1 MAADF
6 GLAPGTAIRQRR
18 CHKTVTNRICDIR
31 QIAALAYRTDG
42 EKLDA
47 PVRILLVTSR
57 GTGRWV
63 LPKGNVIRGLT
74 PHASAAAELEEEA
87 GVLGLACP
95 TALGSYRYRKTRK
108 SGASLMAEV
117 DVFPILVTEE
127 LDEWEEKDMRERRW
141 FSLSEAAEAVDEP
154 DLKQLIRQFRASE
167 AEATT
172 RRLLSVSMPSGGN
185 KMFGWFQRLLPK
197 QENFFDKFEAHGRT
211 LVAAADAL
219 SRLLQGGPNMAEHIK
234 EISEREHD
242 ADDIIRDVLSSV
254 RRTFLTPFD
263 RGAITSLI
271 GSMDDAIDQMN
282 QTAGAIDLYE
292 VTEFEQEMK
301 DMAAIIVDASR
312 ILAEALPLLRNTSS
326 NGHRLH
332 ELTERLVRMEGN
344 ADNIHDAGLRA
355 LFKAHG
361 ASNTLRFI
369 VSREIYGHLE
379 RVIDRFEDVANEIDG
394 LVIDHA

>member
-1 MAADF
+1 MPVVA
-6 GLAPGTAIRQRR
+6 
-18 CHKTVTNRICDIR
+18 IR
-31 QIAALAYRTDG
+31 QIAALPYRIDG
-42 EKLDA
+42 DMLDA
-47 PVRILLVTSR
+47 PARVLLVTSR

-63 LPKGNVIRGLT
+63 LPKGNVIRGLS
-74 PHASAAAELEEEA
+74 PHASAASEAEEEA

-95 TALGSYRYRKTRK
+95 FAIGSYRYRKTRK

-117 DVFPILVTEE
+117 DVFPILVTDE
-127 LDEWEEKDMRERRW
+127 LDEWEEMEMRERRW
-141 FSLSEAAEAVDEP
+141 FSLAQAADVVEEP
-154 DLKQLIRQFRASE
+154 DLKDLIRQFRASD
-167 AEATT
+167 AKAAAKGGP
-172 RRLLSVSMPSGGN
+172 LAQSIKGGN
-185 KMFGWFQRLLPK
+185 KMFAWFQRLLPR
-197 QENFFDKFEAHGRT
+197 QENFFDMFEAHGKT
-211 LVAAADAL
+211 LVAGADAL
-219 SRLLQGGPNMAEHIK
+219 SRLLQGGPNMAEHVK
-234 EISEREHD
+234 EIAEREHD
-242 ADDIIRDVLSSV
+242 ADDIIREVLSSV

-263 RGAITSLI
+263 RGSITSLI

-282 QTAGAIDLYE
+282 QTAGAVSLYE

-312 ILAEALPLLRNTSS
+312 VLAEALPLLRNISS

-332 ELTERLVRMEGN
+332 ELTERLVRLEGQ

-361 ASNTLRFI
+361 ATNTLRFI

>member
-1 MAADF
+1 M
-6 GLAPGTAIRQRR
+6 PT
-18 CHKTVTNRICDIR
+18 IR
-31 QIAALAYRTDG
+31 QIAALPYRIDG
-42 EKLDA
+42 DALDA
-47 PVRILLVTSR
+47 PARILLVTSR

-63 LPKGNVIRGLT
+63 LPKGNVIRDLS
-74 PHASAAAELEEEA
+74 PHASAAAEAEEEA
-87 GVLGLACP
+87 GILGLACP
-95 TALGSYRYRKTRK
+95 TSIGSYSYRKTRK
-108 SGASLMAEV
+108 SGASLKAEV

-127 LDEWEEKDMRERRW
+127 LDEWEEQEFRERRW
-141 FSLSEAAEAVDEP
+141 FSLAEAAEAVNEP
-154 DLKQLIRQFRASE
+154 DLKVLIRQFRASE
-167 AEATT
+167 VNVAVRSGPLAQTIK
-172 RRLLSVSMPSGGN
+172 GGN
-185 KMFGWFQRLLPK
+185 KMFGWFQRLLPR
-197 QENFFDKFEAHGRT
+197 QENFFDLFEAHGKT
-211 LVAAADAL
+211 LVAGAEAL

-242 ADDIIRDVLSSV
+242 ADDIIRHVLSSV

-263 RGAITSLI
+263 RGSITSLI

-292 VTEFEQEMK
+292 VTGFEQEMK

-312 ILAEALPLLRNTSS
+312 VLAEALPLLRHISS
-326 NGHRLH
+326 NGARLH
-332 ELTERLVRMEGN
+332 ELTERLVRMEGE

>member
-1 MAADF
+1 M
-6 GLAPGTAIRQRR
+6 LT
-18 CHKTVTNRICDIR
+18 IR
-31 QIAALAYRTDG
+31 QIAALPYRIDG
-42 EKLDA
+42 DALDA
-47 PVRILLVTSR
+47 PARILLVTSR

-63 LPKGNVIRGLT
+63 LPKGNVIRDLS
-74 PHASAAAELEEEA
+74 PHASAAAEAEEEA
-87 GVLGLACP
+87 GILGLACP
-95 TALGSYRYRKTRK
+95 TSIGSYSYRKTRK
-108 SGASLMAEV
+108 SGASLKAEV

-127 LDEWEEKDMRERRW
+127 LDEWEEQEFRERRW
-141 FSLSEAAEAVDEP
+141 FSLAEAAEAVNEP
-154 DLKQLIRQFRASE
+154 DLKVLIRQFRASE
-167 AEATT
+167 VNVAVRSGPLAQTIK
-172 RRLLSVSMPSGGN
+172 GGN
-185 KMFGWFQRLLPK
+185 KMFGWFQRLLPR
-197 QENFFDKFEAHGRT
+197 QENFFDLFEAHGKT
-211 LVAAADAL
+211 LVAGAEAL

-242 ADDIIRDVLSSV
+242 ADDIIRHVLSSV

-263 RGAITSLI
+263 RGSITSLI

-292 VTEFEQEMK
+292 VTGFEQEMK

-312 ILAEALPLLRNTSS
+312 VLAEALPLLRHISS
-326 NGHRLH
+326 NGARLH
-332 ELTERLVRMEGN
+332 ELTERLVRMEGE

>member
-1 MAADF
+1 M
-6 GLAPGTAIRQRR
+6 
-18 CHKTVTNRICDIR
+18 
-31 QIAALAYRTDG
+31 
-42 EKLDA
+42 
-47 PVRILLVTSR
+47 RILLVTSR

-63 LPKGNVIRGLT
+63 LPKGNIIRGLS
-74 PHASAAAELEEEA
+74 PHGSAAAELEEEA

-95 TALGSYRYRKTRK
+95 TSVGSYKYRKTRK

-117 DVFPILVTEE
+117 DVFPVLVTEE
-127 LDEWEEKDMRERRW
+127 LDEWEEQDVRERRW
-141 FSLSEAAEAVDEP
+141 FGLAEASSAVDEP

-167 AEATT
+167 AEEAT
-172 RRLLSVSMPSGGN
+172 RRGLLTPISNGGN

-197 QENFFDKFEAHGRT
+197 QEDFFEKFEAHGKT
-211 LVAAADAL
+211 LVAGADAL

-271 GSMDDAIDQMN
+271 GSMDDSIDQMN

-312 ILAEALPLLRNTSS
+312 VLAEALPLLRQISS
-326 NGHRLH
+326 NGNRLH
-332 ELTERLVRMEGN
+332 ELTERLVRMEGV

-361 ASNTLRFI
+361 ESNTLRFI

>member
-1 MAADF
+1 M
-6 GLAPGTAIRQRR
+6 
-18 CHKTVTNRICDIR
+18 
-31 QIAALAYRTDG
+31 
-42 EKLDA
+42 
-47 PVRILLVTSR
+47 RILLVTSR

-108 SGASLMAEV
+108 SGATLKAEV
-117 DVFPILVTEE
+117 EVFPVLVTEE
-127 LDEWEEKDMRERRW
+127 LDEWEEQDMRERRW
-141 FSLSEAAEAVDEP
+141 FSIVDAADAVDEP

-167 AEATT
+167 AEAAT
-172 RRLLSVSMPSGGN
+172 RRSLLAPLSNGGN

-197 QENFFDKFEAHGRT
+197 QENFFEKFEAHANT
-211 LVAAADAL
+211 LVAGADAL
-219 SRLLQGGPNMAEHIK
+219 SRLLQGGPNMAEHIR

-242 ADDIIRDVLSSV
+242 ADDITRDVLMSV

-263 RGAITSLI
+263 RSAITSLI

-282 QTAGAIDLYE
+282 QTAGAIGLYE

-312 ILAEALPLLRNTSS
+312 VLAEALPLLRQISS
-326 NGHRLH
+326 NGNRLH
-332 ELTERLVRMEGN
+332 ELTERLVRMEGV
-344 ADNIHDAGLRA
+344 ADNIHDSGLRA

-361 ASNTLRFI
+361 ATNTLKFI

>member
-1 MAADF
+1 V
-6 GLAPGTAIRQRR
+6 PT
-18 CHKTVTNRICDIR
+18 IR
-31 QIAALAYRTDG
+31 QIAALPYRIDG
-42 EKLDA
+42 DALDA
-47 PVRILLVTSR
+47 PARILLVTSR

-63 LPKGNVIRGLT
+63 LPKGNVIRDLS
-74 PHASAAAELEEEA
+74 PHASAAAEAEEEA
-87 GVLGLACP
+87 GILGLACP
-95 TALGSYRYRKTRK
+95 TSIGSYSYRKTRK
-108 SGASLMAEV
+108 SGASLKAEV

-127 LDEWEEKDMRERRW
+127 LDEWEEQEFRERRW
-141 FSLSEAAEAVDEP
+141 FSLAEAAEAVNEP
-154 DLKQLIRQFRASE
+154 DLKVLIRQFRASE
-167 AEATT
+167 VNVAVRSGPLAQTIK
-172 RRLLSVSMPSGGN
+172 GGN
-185 KMFGWFQRLLPK
+185 KMFGWFQRLLPR
-197 QENFFDKFEAHGRT
+197 QENFFDLFEAHGKT
-211 LVAAADAL
+211 LVAGAEAL

-242 ADDIIRDVLSSV
+242 ADDIIRHVLSSV

-263 RGAITSLI
+263 RGSITSLI

-292 VTEFEQEMK
+292 VTGFEQEMK

-312 ILAEALPLLRNTSS
+312 VLAEALPLLRHISS
-326 NGHRLH
+326 NGARLH
-332 ELTERLVRMEGN
+332 ELTERLVRMEGE

>member
-1 MAADF
+1 M
-6 GLAPGTAIRQRR
+6 
-18 CHKTVTNRICDIR
+18 
-31 QIAALAYRTDG
+31 
-42 EKLDA
+42 
-47 PVRILLVTSR
+47 RILLVTSR

-63 LPKGNVIRGLT
+63 LPKGNIIRGLS
-74 PHASAAAELEEEA
+74 PHGSAAAELEEEA

-95 TALGSYRYRKTRK
+95 TSVGSYKYRKTRK

-117 DVFPILVTEE
+117 DVFPVLVTEE
-127 LDEWEEKDMRERRW
+127 LDEWEEQDVRERRW
-141 FSLSEAAEAVDEP
+141 FGLAEASSAVDEP

-167 AEATT
+167 AEEAT
-172 RRLLSVSMPSGGN
+172 RRGLLTPISNGGN

-197 QENFFDKFEAHGRT
+197 QEDFFEKFEAHGKT
-211 LVAAADAL
+211 LVAGADAL

-312 ILAEALPLLRNTSS
+312 VLAEALPLLRQISS
-326 NGHRLH
+326 NGNRLH
-332 ELTERLVRMEGN
+332 ELTERLVRMEGV

-355 LFKAHG
+355 LFKTHG
-361 ASNTLRFI
+361 ESNTLRFI

>member
-1 MAADF
+1 M
-6 GLAPGTAIRQRR
+6 
-18 CHKTVTNRICDIR
+18 
-31 QIAALAYRTDG
+31 
-42 EKLDA
+42 
-47 PVRILLVTSR
+47 RILLVTSR

-63 LPKGNVIRGLT
+63 LPKGNIIRGLT
-74 PHASAAAELEEEA
+74 PHGSAAAELEEEA

-95 TALGSYRYRKTRK
+95 TALGSYKYRKTRK

-127 LDEWEEKDMRERRW
+127 LDEWEEQDVRERRW
-141 FSLSEAAEAVDEP
+141 FSVVEASEAVDEP

-167 AEATT
+167 VESDA
-172 RRLLSVSMPSGGN
+172 RRGPLAPISNGGN
-185 KMFGWFQRLLPK
+185 KMFAWFQRLLPK
-197 QENFFDKFEAHGRT
+197 QEDFFEKFEAHGKT
-211 LVAAADAL
+211 LVAGADAL

-312 ILAEALPLLRNTSS
+312 VLAEALPLLRQISS
-326 NGHRLH
+326 NGNRLH
-332 ELTERLVRMEGN
+332 ELTERLVRMEGV

-355 LFKAHG
+355 LFKEHG

>member
-1 MAADF
+1 M
-6 GLAPGTAIRQRR
+6 
-18 CHKTVTNRICDIR
+18 CDIR

-108 SGASLMAEV
+108 SGATLKAEV
-117 DVFPILVTEE
+117 DVFPVLVTDE
-127 LDEWEEKDMRERRW
+127 LDEWEEQDMRERRW
-141 FSLSEAAEAVDEP
+141 FSIAEAAEAVDEP

-172 RRLLSVSMPSGGN
+172 RRLLSVPMPNGGN
-185 KMFGWFQRLLPK
+185 KMFGWFQKLLPK
-197 QENFFDKFEAHGRT
+197 QENFFEKFEAHGQT
-211 LVAAADAL
+211 LVAGADAL

-292 VTEFEQEMK
+292 VTEFDQEMK

-312 ILAEALPLLRNTSS
+312 VLAEALPLLRNISN

>member
-1 MAADF
+1 MPVA
-6 GLAPGTAIRQRR
+6 L
-18 CHKTVTNRICDIR
+18 IR
-31 QIAALAYRTDG
+31 QIAALPYRIDG
-42 EKLDA
+42 DSLDA
-47 PVRILLVTSR
+47 PARILLVTSR

-63 LPKGNVIRGLT
+63 LPKGNVVRGLS
-74 PHASAAAELEEEA
+74 PHASAASEAEEEA
-87 GVLGLACP
+87 GVIGLACP
-95 TALGSYRYRKTRK
+95 TSIGSYRYRKTRK
-108 SGASLMAEV
+108 SGASLMADV

-127 LDEWEEKDMRERRW
+127 LDEWEEMAARERRW
-141 FSLSEAAEAVDEP
+141 FGLLDAADAVDEP
-154 DLKQLIRQFRASE
+154 DLKVLIRQFRASE
-167 AEATT
+167 ANAALKSGPLAQTIK
-172 RRLLSVSMPSGGN
+172 GGN
-185 KMFGWFQRLLPK
+185 KMFAWFQRLLPR
-197 QENFFDKFEAHGRT
+197 QDNFFDLFEAHGRT
-211 LVAAADAL
+211 LVAGADAL
-219 SRLLQGGPNMAEHIK
+219 SRLLQGGPSMAEHIK

-242 ADDIIRDVLSSV
+242 ADDIIRQVLMSV

-282 QTAGAIDLYE
+282 QTAGAISLYE

-312 ILAEALPLLRNTSS
+312 ILAEALPLLRNVSG

-332 ELTERLVRMEGN
+332 ELTERLVRMEGQ
-344 ADNIHDAGLRA
+344 ADNIHDDGLRA

-361 ASNTLRFI
+361 ATNTLRFI